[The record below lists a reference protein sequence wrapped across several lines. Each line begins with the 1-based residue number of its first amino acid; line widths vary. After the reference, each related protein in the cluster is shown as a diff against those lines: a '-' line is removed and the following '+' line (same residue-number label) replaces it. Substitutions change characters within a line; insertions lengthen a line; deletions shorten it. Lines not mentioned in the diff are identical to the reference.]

1 LRTISQSD
9 LTTRLRL
16 AIARTARRLRQE
28 GGGELSPSLASAL
41 ATIDRHGPITPSALA
56 DRERIQR
63 PTVTR
68 VVARLEELELV
79 ARVADPEDRRSYLVS
94 ASDEGRALLKR
105 QRRRKDAYLAA
116 QLRDLPPEER
126 ETLARAV
133 TILERLLEDR
143 GA

>member
-41 ATIDRHGPITPSALA
+41 ASIDRHGPITPSTLA

-79 ARVADPEDRRSYLVS
+79 ARVADPSDRRSYLVS

-116 QLRDLPPEER
+116 QLRDLPAEER

-143 GA
+143 SA